1 MLSSRKQWCLLLWDF
16 WISLN
21 KSRPVFFS
29 VLGSCVISRANLHE
43 HQLTVVSIDYQERP
57 ATSTTK
63 ETTKKGKW
71 LYFVSWNISTFHNK
85 YSFWGTRH
93 YKGNHSTFLFV
104 RAQSVIVPL
113 KPKALDS
120 QGSADKL
127 RAAVGL
133 SILLPLWI
141 LAFASFWPLKT
152 SFSY

>member
-1 MLSSRKQWCLLLWDF
+1 LAC
-16 WISLN
+16 
-21 KSRPVFFS
+21 VFS
-29 VLGSCVISRANLHE
+29 VLGSWVISRINVAWAPAYSCINRLSGE
-43 HQLTVVSIDYQERP
+43 T

-63 ETTKKGKW
+63 EMTKKGKW
-71 LYFVSWNISTFHNK
+71 LYSVSWNISTFHNK

-93 YKGNHSTFLFV
+93 YKGNHSTFLFA

-113 KPKALDS
+113 KPKALGS

-141 LAFASFWPLKT
+141 LALLLFGHWRLHFLT
-152 SFSY
+152 SSSTHSVTPCI